1 VPGSPCQHALVLSY
15 RRLALVAALTIT
27 ACTSSDPSTT
37 APPTAAETTTSPAAM
52 AVEVVARHPH
62 DPMAFT
68 QGLEV
73 LGEGRLIESTG
84 RYGQSSL
91 REVVLET
98 GEVERRHD
106 LSDEFF
112 GEGLA
117 MVGGRVVQL
126 TWREGVAF
134 VYDLS
139 TFTVIDEYRYE
150 GEGWGLCHDG
160 ERFVM
165 SDGTSSLTF
174 RHSETFEVLGTV
186 EVRSAGRPVSELN
199 ELECVDEVVYAN
211 VWRTD
216 DIVVIDPRSGAV
228 TSEIDASGLLPA
240 DERAGAD
247 VLNGIAF
254 DRSTGHFLITGK
266 DWPTLFEV
274 RFVDQ

>member
-1 VPGSPCQHALVLSY
+1 VFSFRRLVL
-15 RRLALVAALTIT
+15 LAALTIS
-27 ACTSSDPSTT
+27 ACTSNDSSTS
-37 APPTAAETTTSPAAM
+37 AAPTAVGTSIAPAAM
-52 AVEVVARHPH
+52 TVEVIARHPH

-73 LGEGRLIESTG
+73 LDEGRLIESTG
-84 RYGQSSL
+84 RYGRSSL

-106 LSDEFF
+106 LPDQFF

-117 MVGGRVVQL
+117 LVGDRVVQL

-139 TFTVIDEYRYE
+139 TFAVIDEHRYE

-165 SDGTSSLTF
+165 SDGSSRLTF
-174 RHSETFEVLGTV
+174 RHTETFDVLGTV
-186 EVRSAGRPVSELN
+186 EVRNAGRPVPELN
-199 ELECVDEVVYAN
+199 ELECVDDVVYAN

-216 DIVVIDPRSGAV
+216 DIVVIDPTSGAV
-228 TSEIDASGLLPA
+228 TGKIDASGLLTP
-240 DERAGAD
+240 DERVGTD

-274 RFVDQ
+274 RFVEE